1 MRNTYFYIGL
11 IIAILLLFLSSI
23 FPASE
28 NLRLGKDL
36 AGGTSLVYAVNLDD
50 ESSSRQV
57 MQQIIEV
64 LQDRVNPTG
73 VLDITMTPQS
83 GNRIEITMPLPSPE
97 VLELRDEYRAELEKL
112 LETAVTSYE
121 LDQILLADGD
131 TRPQLISEF
140 SAGSQR
146 IEELLTRVAD
156 AHAAT
161 QAAIA
166 AAEAVTPEDPAY
178 DDLEEAAALRM
189 IEEEDAVADA
199 LATKID
205 RLAVE
210 KILDAE
216 REPQRIRGA
225 DGKWKELPSKRE
237 AGIELLKETHPWQAD
252 AIDAVAEK
260 HQIYKENARG
270 LDDPGDLQRLLR
282 GAGVLTMHIM
292 ATEDDDPE
300 IPQLR
305 AGLRERGPGNVIS
318 PSFAWFKIN
327 KLENWYESEAARDA
341 ILADAES
348 YFRDVY
354 TTQEGGLVA
363 ENYGGEVYLLGWIA
377 PDMSMGR
384 SETEWRVTGAGVTQD
399 DLGRPAVRFDLD
411 PVGARLMADMSE
423 RNVNRSM
430 GVALDN
436 EIYTAPNINSKL
448 GGSIRITGQFSQA
461 EIQYLVRVL
470 GAGSLQ
476 AKLGSEPLSINTLG
490 PALGKDNL
498 RRGLEAGLIAIV
510 AVCIFM
516 AIYYFFAGLVAD
528 FALICNAILI
538 LGAMSLSNASFTLPG
553 IAGVVLTFG
562 MAVDANVLI
571 YERIREELADG
582 NDLRAAV
589 RLGFERAM
597 STIIDANITNLIVC
611 FVLGYTATTEVKGF
625 AVTLGIGIVAT
636 LFSCLFITRVVFSTY
651 TEIFR
656 CRRMSMLAIAVPAIQ
671 RVLTPKINWLRL
683 RPLFLLISLGYV
695 SLGIG
700 MIMVQ
705 GEEMLDT
712 EFRGGT
718 AVTLQLKS
726 ERETLPDGT
735 VQLTPVTMTRQ
746 DVVDRIRAIA
756 EAAESDADPT
766 NDVLTKL
773 RQETDVLTVGTT
785 GGTGNRASS
794 FQIKT
799 TIEQPQILSE
809 ALIAEF
815 ADVLDTKQPLD
826 FNGVSIDAV
835 RSAPVF
841 PILEA
846 RVGDNLPPSYAA
858 AGRFSQ
864 DVSRYLGG
872 VAILLED
879 ITPPASVEDL
889 TERIDRIRNQ
899 PDFANTL
906 SRSWEVVGLESS
918 DERGVYRSAAIVVGD
933 EGISY
938 FTAEEGAWFANLAAG
953 EWDLAVEA
961 MTRTTTLAGVQSFSS
976 AIAQSFK
983 ARAVVSVA
991 LSFAGIL
998 VYIWLRF
1005 GSLRYSLAAIVALV
1019 HDVLAVIGLIA
1030 AAELLFY
1037 HATPLANLL
1046 RIEPF
1051 KIDLGLIAALLTIIG
1066 YSLNDTIVIL
1076 DRIRENRGKLAYASA
1091 AVVNRSINQTISR
1104 TLITSGTTFVAVL
1117 TLYLIGGTGIR
1128 SFSYALLCGV
1138 VVGTYSSI
1146 AVAAPLVYSSR
1157 TDSKGL
1163 TRTTSRPE
1171 DEDSAFAPATG

>member
-1 MRNTYFYIGL
+1 
-11 IIAILLLFLSSI
+11 
-23 FPASE
+23 
-28 NLRLGKDL
+28 
-36 AGGTSLVYAVNLDD
+36 
-50 ESSSRQV
+50 
-57 MQQIIEV
+57 
-64 LQDRVNPTG
+64 
-73 VLDITMTPQS
+73 
-83 GNRIEITMPLPSPE
+83 
-97 VLELRDEYRAELEKL
+97 
-112 LETAVTSYE
+112 
-121 LDQILLADGD
+121 
-131 TRPQLISEF
+131 
-140 SAGSQR
+140 
-146 IEELLTRVAD
+146 
-156 AHAAT
+156 
-161 QAAIA
+161 
-166 AAEAVTPEDPAY
+166 
-178 DDLEEAAALRM
+178 
-189 IEEEDAVADA
+189 
-199 LATKID
+199 
-205 RLAVE
+205 
-210 KILDAE
+210 
-216 REPQRIRGA
+216 
-225 DGKWKELPSKRE
+225 
-237 AGIELLKETHPWQAD
+237 
-252 AIDAVAEK
+252 
-260 HQIYKENARG
+260 
-270 LDDPGDLQRLLR
+270 
-282 GAGVLTMHIM
+282 
-292 ATEDDDPE
+292 
-300 IPQLR
+300 
-305 AGLRERGPGNVIS
+305 
-318 PSFAWFKIN
+318 
-327 KLENWYESEAARDA
+327 
-341 ILADAES
+341 
-348 YFRDVY
+348 
-354 TTQEGGLVA
+354 
-363 ENYGGEVYLLGWIA
+363 
-377 PDMSMGR
+377 
-384 SETEWRVTGAGVTQD
+384 
-399 DLGRPAVRFDLD
+399 
-411 PVGARLMADMSE
+411 
-423 RNVNRSM
+423 
-430 GVALDN
+430 
-436 EIYTAPNINSKL
+436 
-448 GGSIRITGQFSQA
+448 
-461 EIQYLVRVL
+461 
-470 GAGSLQ
+470 
-476 AKLGSEPLSINTLG
+476 
-490 PALGKDNL
+490 
-498 RRGLEAGLIAIV
+498 
-510 AVCIFM
+510 
-516 AIYYFFAGLVAD
+516 
-528 FALICNAILI
+528 
-538 LGAMSLSNASFTLPG
+538 
-553 IAGVVLTFG
+553 
-562 MAVDANVLI
+562 
-571 YERIREELADG
+571 
-582 NDLRAAV
+582 
-589 RLGFERAM
+589 
-597 STIIDANITNLIVC
+597 
-611 FVLGYTATTEVKGF
+611 
-625 AVTLGIGIVAT
+625 
-636 LFSCLFITRVVFSTY
+636 
-651 TEIFR
+651 
-656 CRRMSMLAIAVPAIQ
+656 
-671 RVLTPKINWLRL
+671 
-683 RPLFLLISLGYV
+683 
-695 SLGIG
+695 
-700 MIMVQ
+700 
-705 GEEMLDT
+705 
-712 EFRGGT
+712 
-718 AVTLQLKS
+718 
-726 ERETLPDGT
+726 
-735 VQLTPVTMTRQ
+735 
-746 DVVDRIRAIA
+746 
-756 EAAESDADPT
+756 
-766 NDVLTKL
+766 VLTKL

-826 FNGVSIDAV
+826 FNGVSIDTV